1 MTEVLDT
8 EQTDQTETSTTVLE
22 AWESIL
28 GNVAAVRDERPSL
41 KHVVTVMRRHEYLS
55 PINDH
60 FSGYT
65 QKFYDV
71 LEDALDLLQFEAE
84 SFPKAKK
91 AGEDDM
97 EVNRVL
103 YMNIYIGWMRLIQQ
117 EEIDWDLGSE
127 DSLGHMAALTDVAAF
142 LLGDQGLITYLDAA
156 GFEPTDEDKELL
168 NAVFTDE
175 VDGE

>member
-1 MTEVLDT
+1 MTEVFDN
-8 EQTDQTETSTTVLE
+8 EQTETSTTVLE

-28 GNVAAVRDERPSL
+28 GNVASVREEKPSL

-55 PINDH
+55 PINEH
-60 FSGYT
+60 FAGYSK
-65 QKFYDV
+65 KFYDV
-71 LEDALDLLQFEAE
+71 LEDALNLLQFEAE

-97 EVNRVL
+97 EVNRAL
-103 YMNIYIGWMRLIQQ
+103 YLNIYYGWMRLIQQ
-117 EEIDWDLGSE
+117 EELDWDLGEE
-127 DSLGHMAALTDVAAF
+127 DSLGHMAALTDAAAF

-156 GFEPTDEDKELL
+156 GFEPTAEDKDLL
-168 NAVFTDE
+168 SAAFTDE

>member
-1 MTEVLDT
+1 MTEVFDN
-8 EQTDQTETSTTVLE
+8 EQTETSTTVLE

-28 GNVAAVRDERPSL
+28 GNVAAVREEKPSL

-55 PINDH
+55 PINEH
-60 FSGYT
+60 YAGYSK
-65 QKFYDV
+65 KFYDV

-117 EEIDWDLGSE
+117 EELDWDLGEE

-142 LLGDQGLITYLDAA
+142 LLGDQGLVTYLDAA
-156 GFEPTDEDKELL
+156 GFEPTAEDKDLL
-168 NAVFTDE
+168 STAFTDE

>member
-1 MTEVLDT
+1 MTEVLDN
-8 EQTDQTETSTTVLE
+8 EQTETSTTVLE

-28 GNVAAVRDERPSL
+28 GNVAAVRDEKPSL

-55 PINDH
+55 PINEH
-60 FSGYT
+60 FAGYT
-65 QKFYDV
+65 EKFYDV
-71 LEDALDLLQFEAE
+71 LEDALTLLQFEAE

-97 EVNRVL
+97 EANRVL

-117 EEIDWDLGSE
+117 EELDWDLGAES
-127 DSLGHMAALTDVAAF
+127 SLGYMAALTDVAAF

-156 GFEPTDEDKELL
+156 GFEPTDEDKDLL
-168 NAVFTDE
+168 SAAFTGE

>member
-1 MTEVLDT
+1 MTEVFDN
-8 EQTDQTETSTTVLE
+8 EQTETSTTVLE

-28 GNVAAVRDERPSL
+28 GNVASVREEKPSL

-55 PINDH
+55 PINEH
-60 FSGYT
+60 YAGYSK
-65 QKFYDV
+65 KFYDV

-117 EEIDWDLGSE
+117 EELDWDLGEE

-156 GFEPTDEDKELL
+156 GFEPTAEDKDLL
-168 NAVFTDE
+168 STAFTDE

>member
-1 MTEVLDT
+1 MTEVLDN
-8 EQTDQTETSTTVLE
+8 EQTETSTTVLE

-28 GNVAAVRDERPSL
+28 GNVASVREERLSL

-55 PINDH
+55 PITEH
-60 FSGYT
+60 YAGYSK
-65 QKFYDV
+65 KFYDV

-117 EEIDWDLGSE
+117 EELDWDLGKE
-127 DSLGHMAALTDVAAF
+127 DSLGHMAALTDAAAF

-156 GFEPTDEDKELL
+156 GFEPTAEDKDLL
-168 NAVFTDE
+168 SEAFADE

>member
-1 MTEVLDT
+1 MTEVLDN
-8 EQTDQTETSTTVLE
+8 EQTETSTTVLE

-28 GNVAAVRDERPSL
+28 GNVTSVRDEKPSL

-55 PINDH
+55 PINAH
-60 FSGYT
+60 FSGYSK
-65 QKFYDV
+65 KFYDV

-117 EEIDWDLGSE
+117 EELDWDLGEE

-156 GFEPTDEDKELL
+156 GFEPTAEDKDLL
-168 NAVFTDE
+168 NAAFTDE

>member
-1 MTEVLDT
+1 MTEVFDN
-8 EQTDQTETSTTVLE
+8 EQTETSTTVLE

-28 GNVAAVRDERPSL
+28 GNVASVREEKPSL

-55 PINDH
+55 PINEH
-60 FSGYT
+60 FAGYT
-65 QKFYDV
+65 KKFYDV

-117 EEIDWDLGSE
+117 EELGWDLGEE

-156 GFEPTDEDKELL
+156 GFEPTAEDKDLL
-168 NAVFTDE
+168 STAFTDE

>member
-1 MTEVLDT
+1 MTEVFDN
-8 EQTDQTETSTTVLE
+8 EQTETSTTVLE

-28 GNVAAVRDERPSL
+28 GNVASVREEKPSL

-55 PINDH
+55 PINEH
-60 FSGYT
+60 YAGYSK
-65 QKFYDV
+65 KFYDV
-71 LEDALDLLQFEAE
+71 LEDALNLLQFEAE

-97 EVNRVL
+97 EVNRAL
-103 YMNIYIGWMRLIQQ
+103 YLNIYYGWMRLIQQ
-117 EEIDWDLGSE
+117 EELDWDLGEE
-127 DSLGHMAALTDVAAF
+127 DSLGHMAALTDAAAF

-156 GFEPTDEDKELL
+156 GFEPTAEDKDLL
-168 NAVFTDE
+168 SAAFTDE

>member
-1 MTEVLDT
+1 MTEVFDN
-8 EQTDQTETSTTVLE
+8 EQTETSTTVLE

-28 GNVAAVRDERPSL
+28 GNVAAVREERLSL

-55 PINDH
+55 PINEH
-60 FSGYT
+60 YAGYSK
-65 QKFYDV
+65 KFYDV

-117 EEIDWDLGSE
+117 EELDWDLGEE
-127 DSLGHMAALTDVAAF
+127 DSLGHMAALTDAAAF

-156 GFEPTDEDKELL
+156 GFEPTAEDKDLL
-168 NAVFTDE
+168 SAAFTDE

>member
-1 MTEVLDT
+1 MTAVLDN
-8 EQTDQTETSTTVLE
+8 EQTETSTTVLE

-28 GNVAAVRDERPSL
+28 GNVASVRDEKPSL

-55 PINDH
+55 PINEH
-60 FSGYT
+60 FAGYT
-65 QKFYDV
+65 KKFYDV

-91 AGEDDM
+91 AGDDDM

-117 EEIDWDLGSE
+117 EELDWDLGAE

-156 GFEPTDEDKELL
+156 GFEPTEEDKELL
-168 NAVFTDE
+168 SAALTDE

>member
-1 MTEVLDT
+1 MTEVFDN
-8 EQTDQTETSTTVLE
+8 EQTETSTTVLE

-28 GNVAAVRDERPSL
+28 GNGASVREEKPSL

-55 PINDH
+55 PINEH
-60 FSGYT
+60 YAGYSK
-65 QKFYDV
+65 KFYDV

-97 EVNRVL
+97 EVNRAL

-117 EEIDWDLGSE
+117 EELDWDLGEE

-142 LLGDQGLITYLDAA
+142 LLGDQGLVTYLDAA
-156 GFEPTDEDKELL
+156 GFEPTAEDKDLL
-168 NAVFTDE
+168 SAAFTDE

>member
-1 MTEVLDT
+1 MTEVLDN
-8 EQTDQTETSTTVLE
+8 EQTETSTTVLE

-28 GNVAAVRDERPSL
+28 GNVASVRDEKPSL

-55 PINDH
+55 PINAH

-65 QKFYDV
+65 KKFYDV

-91 AGEDDM
+91 AGDDDM
-97 EVNRVL
+97 EVNGVL

-117 EEIDWDLGSE
+117 EELDWDLGSE
-127 DSLGHMAALTDVAAF
+127 DSLGHMAALTDAAAF

-156 GFEPTDEDKELL
+156 GFEPTDEDKDLL
-168 NAVFTDE
+168 SAAFTDE

>member
-1 MTEVLDT
+1 MTEVLDN
-8 EQTDQTETSTTVLE
+8 EQTETSTTVLE

-28 GNVAAVRDERPSL
+28 GNVASVREEKPSL

-55 PINDH
+55 PINEH
-60 FSGYT
+60 FAGYAK
-65 QKFYDV
+65 KFYDV

-117 EEIDWDLGSE
+117 EELDWDLGKE
-127 DSLGHMAALTDVAAF
+127 DSLGYMAALTDVAAF

-156 GFEPTDEDKELL
+156 GFEPTAEDKDLL
-168 NAVFTDE
+168 NAALADE

>member
-1 MTEVLDT
+1 MTEVLDN
-8 EQTDQTETSTTVLE
+8 EQTETSTTVLE

-28 GNVAAVRDERPSL
+28 GNVASVRDEKPSL

-55 PINDH
+55 PITDH

-65 QKFYDV
+65 KKFYDV

-91 AGEDDM
+91 AGDDDM

-117 EEIDWDLGSE
+117 EELDWDLGSE

-156 GFEPTDEDKELL
+156 GFEPTAEDKDLL
-168 NAVFTDE
+168 SAAFTDE

>member
-1 MTEVLDT
+1 MTEVLDN
-8 EQTDQTETSTTVLE
+8 EQTETSTTVLE

-28 GNVAAVRDERPSL
+28 GNVASVREEKPSL

-55 PINDH
+55 PINEH
-60 FSGYT
+60 FAGYT
-65 QKFYDV
+65 KKFYDV

-117 EEIDWDLGSE
+117 EELDWNLGKE
-127 DSLGHMAALTDVAAF
+127 DSLGQMAALTDVAAF

-156 GFEPTDEDKELL
+156 GFEPTAEDKDLL
-168 NAVFTDE
+168 SAALTDE

>member
-1 MTEVLDT
+1 MTEVLDN
-8 EQTDQTETSTTVLE
+8 EQTETSTTVLE

-28 GNVAAVRDERPSL
+28 GNVTSVRDEKPSL

-55 PINDH
+55 PINAH
-60 FSGYT
+60 FSGYSK
-65 QKFYDV
+65 KFYDV

-117 EEIDWDLGSE
+117 EELDWDLGEE
-127 DSLGHMAALTDVAAF
+127 DSLGHMAALTDAAAF

-156 GFEPTDEDKELL
+156 GFEPTAEDKDLL
-168 NAVFTDE
+168 SAAFTDE

>member
-1 MTEVLDT
+1 MTEVLDN
-8 EQTDQTETSTTVLE
+8 EQTETSTTVLE

-28 GNVAAVRDERPSL
+28 GNVASVRDEKPSL

-55 PINDH
+55 PINEH
-60 FSGYT
+60 FAGYT
-65 QKFYDV
+65 KKFYDV

-84 SFPKAKK
+84 SFSKAKK

-117 EEIDWDLGSE
+117 EELDWDLGEE
-127 DSLGHMAALTDVAAF
+127 DSLGHMAALTDAAAF

-156 GFEPTDEDKELL
+156 GFEPTAEDKDLL
-168 NAVFTDE
+168 SAAFTDE

>member
-1 MTEVLDT
+1 MTEVLDN
-8 EQTDQTETSTTVLE
+8 EQTETSTTVLE

-28 GNVAAVRDERPSL
+28 GNVASVRDEKPSL

-55 PINDH
+55 PINAH

-65 QKFYDV
+65 KKFYDV

-91 AGEDDM
+91 AGDDDM
-97 EVNRVL
+97 EVNGVL

-117 EEIDWDLGSE
+117 EELDWDLGSE
-127 DSLGHMAALTDVAAF
+127 DSLGHMAALTDAAAF

-168 NAVFTDE
+168 NAAFTDE

>member
-1 MTEVLDT
+1 MTEVLDN
-8 EQTDQTETSTTVLE
+8 EQTETSTTVLE

-28 GNVAAVRDERPSL
+28 GNVAAVRDEKPSL

-55 PINDH
+55 PITDH
-60 FSGYT
+60 YAGYSK
-65 QKFYDV
+65 KFYDV
-71 LEDALDLLQFEAE
+71 LEDALNLLQFEAE

-91 AGEDDM
+91 AGDDDM

-117 EEIDWDLGSE
+117 EELDWDLGSE

-156 GFEPTDEDKELL
+156 GFEPTAEDKDLL
-168 NAVFTDE
+168 SAAFTDE

>member
-1 MTEVLDT
+1 MTEVLDN
-8 EQTDQTETSTTVLE
+8 EQTETSTTVLE

-28 GNVAAVRDERPSL
+28 GNVASVREEKPSL

-55 PINDH
+55 PINEH
-60 FSGYT
+60 FAGYSK
-65 QKFYDV
+65 KFYDV
-71 LEDALDLLQFEAE
+71 LEDALGLLQFEAE

-91 AGEDDM
+91 AGDDDM

-117 EEIDWDLGSE
+117 EELDWDLGEE

-142 LLGDQGLITYLDAA
+142 LLGDQGLVTYLDAA
-156 GFEPTDEDKELL
+156 GFEPTEEDKELL
-168 NAVFTDE
+168 SAALTDE

>member
-1 MTEVLDT
+1 MTEVFDN
-8 EQTDQTETSTTVLE
+8 EQTETSTTVLE

-28 GNVAAVRDERPSL
+28 GNVASVREEKPSL

-55 PINDH
+55 PINEH
-60 FSGYT
+60 FAGYT
-65 QKFYDV
+65 KKFYDV
-71 LEDALDLLQFEAE
+71 LEDALNLLQFEAE

-97 EVNRVL
+97 EVNRAL

-117 EEIDWDLGSE
+117 EELDWDLGEE
-127 DSLGHMAALTDVAAF
+127 DSLGHMAALTDAAAF

-156 GFEPTDEDKELL
+156 GFEPTAEDKDLL
-168 NAVFTDE
+168 SAAFADE

>member
-1 MTEVLDT
+1 MTEVLDN
-8 EQTDQTETSTTVLE
+8 EQTETSTTVLE

-28 GNVAAVRDERPSL
+28 GNVASVRDEKPSL

-55 PINDH
+55 PITDH
-60 FSGYT
+60 YAGYSK
-65 QKFYDV
+65 KFYDV
-71 LEDALDLLQFEAE
+71 LEDALNLLQFEAE

-117 EEIDWDLGSE
+117 EELDWDLGE
-127 DSLGHMAALTDVAAF
+127 EASLGHMAALTDAAAF

-156 GFEPTDEDKELL
+156 GFEPTAEDKDLL
-168 NAVFTDE
+168 NAAFTDE

>member
-1 MTEVLDT
+1 MTEVLDN
-8 EQTDQTETSTTVLE
+8 EQTETSTTVLE

-28 GNVAAVRDERPSL
+28 GNVASVRDEKPSL

-55 PINDH
+55 PINEH
-60 FSGYT
+60 FAGYT
-65 QKFYDV
+65 KKFYDV
-71 LEDALDLLQFEAE
+71 LEDALGLLQFEAE

-91 AGEDDM
+91 AGDDDM

-117 EEIDWDLGSE
+117 EELDWDLGEE

-156 GFEPTDEDKELL
+156 GFEPTEEDKELL
-168 NAVFTDE
+168 SAALTDE

>member
-1 MTEVLDT
+1 MTEVLDN
-8 EQTDQTETSTTVLE
+8 EQTETSTTVLE

-28 GNVAAVRDERPSL
+28 GNVASVREEKPSL

-55 PINDH
+55 PINEH
-60 FSGYT
+60 FAGYT
-65 QKFYDV
+65 KKFYDV

-117 EEIDWDLGSE
+117 EELDWDLGEE

-156 GFEPTDEDKELL
+156 GFEPTAADKDLL
-168 NAVFTDE
+168 NAALADE

>member
-1 MTEVLDT
+1 MTEVLDN
-8 EQTDQTETSTTVLE
+8 EQTETSTTVLE

-28 GNVAAVRDERPSL
+28 GNVASVREEKPSL

-55 PINDH
+55 PINEH
-60 FSGYT
+60 FAGYT
-65 QKFYDV
+65 KKFYDV

-117 EEIDWDLGSE
+117 EELDWDLGE
-127 DSLGHMAALTDVAAF
+127 EGSLGHMAALTDVAAF

-156 GFEPTDEDKELL
+156 GFEPTAEDKDLL
-168 NAVFTDE
+168 SAAFTDE

>member
-1 MTEVLDT
+1 MTEVFDN
-8 EQTDQTETSTTVLE
+8 EQTETSTTVLE

-28 GNVAAVRDERPSL
+28 GNVASVREEKPSL

-55 PINDH
+55 PINEH
-60 FSGYT
+60 YAGYSK
-65 QKFYDV
+65 KFYDV
-71 LEDALDLLQFEAE
+71 LEDALNLLQFEAE

-91 AGEDDM
+91 AGDDDM

-117 EEIDWDLGSE
+117 EELDWDLGEE
-127 DSLGHMAALTDVAAF
+127 DSLGHMAALTDAAAF

-156 GFEPTDEDKELL
+156 GFELTAEDKDLL
-168 NAVFTDE
+168 SAAFGDE

>member
-1 MTEVLDT
+1 MTEVLDN
-8 EQTDQTETSTTVLE
+8 EQTETSTTVLE

-28 GNVAAVRDERPSL
+28 GNVASVREEKPSL

-55 PINDH
+55 PINEH
-60 FSGYT
+60 FAGYT
-65 QKFYDV
+65 KKFYDV

-117 EEIDWDLGSE
+117 EELDWDLGEE
-127 DSLGHMAALTDVAAF
+127 DSLGHMAALTDAAAF

-156 GFEPTDEDKELL
+156 GFEPTAEDKDLL
-168 NAVFTDE
+168 SAAFTDE

>member
-1 MTEVLDT
+1 MTEVLDN
-8 EQTDQTETSTTVLE
+8 EQTETSTTVLE

-28 GNVAAVRDERPSL
+28 GNVASVRDEKPSL

-55 PINDH
+55 PINEH
-60 FSGYT
+60 FAGYT
-65 QKFYDV
+65 KKFYDV
-71 LEDALDLLQFEAE
+71 LEDALGLLQFEAE

-91 AGEDDM
+91 AGDDDM
-97 EVNRVL
+97 EVNRDL

-117 EEIDWDLGSE
+117 EELDWDLGEE

-156 GFEPTDEDKELL
+156 GFEPTEEDKELL
-168 NAVFTDE
+168 SAALTDE

>member
-1 MTEVLDT
+1 MTEVLDN
-8 EQTDQTETSTTVLE
+8 EQTETSTTVLE

-28 GNVAAVRDERPSL
+28 GNVASVREERLSL

-55 PINDH
+55 PINEH
-60 FSGYT
+60 YAGYAK
-65 QKFYDV
+65 KFYDV

-117 EEIDWDLGSE
+117 EEQDWDLGKE
-127 DSLGHMAALTDVAAF
+127 DSLGHMAALTDAAAF

-156 GFEPTDEDKELL
+156 GFEPTAEDKDLL
-168 NAVFTDE
+168 SAAFTDE

>member
-1 MTEVLDT
+1 MTEVLDN
-8 EQTDQTETSTTVLE
+8 EQTETSTTVLE

-28 GNVAAVRDERPSL
+28 GNVASVREEKPSL

-55 PINDH
+55 PINEH
-60 FSGYT
+60 FAGYT
-65 QKFYDV
+65 KKFYDV

-117 EEIDWDLGSE
+117 EELDWDLGEE
-127 DSLGHMAALTDVAAF
+127 DSLGHMAALTDAAAF

-156 GFEPTDEDKELL
+156 GFEPTAADKELL
-168 NAVFTDE
+168 NAALADE

>member
-1 MTEVLDT
+1 MTEVLDN
-8 EQTDQTETSTTVLE
+8 EQTETSTTVLE

-28 GNVAAVRDERPSL
+28 GNVASVREERLSL

-55 PINDH
+55 PITEH
-60 FSGYT
+60 YAGYSK
-65 QKFYDV
+65 KFYDV
-71 LEDALDLLQFEAE
+71 LEDALNLLQFEAE

-117 EEIDWDLGSE
+117 EELDWDLGEE

-156 GFEPTDEDKELL
+156 GFEPTAEDKDLL
-168 NAVFTDE
+168 SAAFADE

>member
-1 MTEVLDT
+1 MTEVLDN
-8 EQTDQTETSTTVLE
+8 EQTETSTTVLE

-28 GNVAAVRDERPSL
+28 GNVASVRDEKPSL

-55 PINDH
+55 PINAH

-65 QKFYDV
+65 KKFYDV
-71 LEDALDLLQFEAE
+71 LEGALDLLQFEAE

-91 AGEDDM
+91 AGDDDM

-117 EEIDWDLGSE
+117 EELDWDLGSE
-127 DSLGHMAALTDVAAF
+127 DSMGHMAALTDVAAF

-168 NAVFTDE
+168 SAAFTDE

>member
-1 MTEVLDT
+1 MTEVLDN
-8 EQTDQTETSTTVLE
+8 EQTETSTTVLE

-28 GNVAAVRDERPSL
+28 GNVASVRDEKPSL

-55 PINDH
+55 PITDH
-60 FSGYT
+60 YAGYSK
-65 QKFYDV
+65 KFYDV
-71 LEDALDLLQFEAE
+71 LEDALNLLQFEAE

-91 AGEDDM
+91 AGDDDM

-117 EEIDWDLGSE
+117 EELDWDLGSE

-156 GFEPTDEDKELL
+156 GFEPTAEDKDLL
-168 NAVFTDE
+168 SAAFTDE

>member
-1 MTEVLDT
+1 MTEVLDN
-8 EQTDQTETSTTVLE
+8 EQTETSTTVLE

-28 GNVAAVRDERPSL
+28 GNVAAVREEKPSL

-55 PINDH
+55 PINEH
-60 FSGYT
+60 FAGYT
-65 QKFYDV
+65 KKFYDV

-117 EEIDWDLGSE
+117 EELDWDLGEE

-156 GFEPTDEDKELL
+156 GFEPTAEDKDLL
-168 NAVFTDE
+168 STAFTDE

>member
-1 MTEVLDT
+1 MTEVFDN
-8 EQTDQTETSTTVLE
+8 EQTETSTTVLE

-28 GNVAAVRDERPSL
+28 GNVASARDEKPSL

-55 PINDH
+55 PINAH

-65 QKFYDV
+65 KKFYDV

-117 EEIDWDLGSE
+117 EELDWDLGSE

-156 GFEPTDEDKELL
+156 GFEPTAEDKDLL
-168 NAVFTDE
+168 NAAFTDE

>member
-1 MTEVLDT
+1 MTEVLDN
-8 EQTDQTETSTTVLE
+8 EQTETSTTVLE

-28 GNVAAVRDERPSL
+28 GNVASVREERLSL

-55 PINDH
+55 PITEH
-60 FSGYT
+60 YAGYSK
-65 QKFYDV
+65 KFYDV
-71 LEDALDLLQFEAE
+71 LEDALNLLQFEAE

-91 AGEDDM
+91 AGDDDM

-117 EEIDWDLGSE
+117 EELDWDLGE
-127 DSLGHMAALTDVAAF
+127 EGSLGHMAALTDAAAF

-156 GFEPTDEDKELL
+156 GFEPTEEDKGLL
-168 NAVFTDE
+168 SAAFTDE

>member
-1 MTEVLDT
+1 MTEVLDN
-8 EQTDQTETSTTVLE
+8 EQTETSTTVLE

-28 GNVAAVRDERPSL
+28 GNVASVRDEKPSL

-55 PINDH
+55 PINAH
-60 FSGYT
+60 FSGYSK
-65 QKFYDV
+65 KFYDV

-117 EEIDWDLGSE
+117 EELDWDLGEE
-127 DSLGHMAALTDVAAF
+127 DSLGHMAALTDAAAF

-156 GFEPTDEDKELL
+156 GFEPTAEDKDLL
-168 NAVFTDE
+168 SAAFTDE